1 MKVLIVED
9 IKFRQDLIKQKIEL
23 EDVNATKKAD
33 KALELLERYAYD
45 LVFLD
50 HDLIGMRSGSYLTQ
64 RWYEALKKNP
74 AKFKTQ
80 KPIVIIHSMNM
91 IGASKMENYLKG
103 ISKVTKRI
111 PFKLIVTNKVDLK
124 AAVVD
129 LAG

>member
-9 IKFRQDLIKQKIEL
+9 IKFRQDLIKQKVEL

-33 KALELLERYAYD
+33 KALELLERNAYD

-50 HDLIGMRSGSYLTQ
+50 HDLIGMRSGSYPTQ

-124 AAVVD
+124 AAVAE
-129 LAG
+129 LIG